1 VTGGASPD
9 LLLVNPGN
17 RPAYGAV
24 DRSLPAIE
32 PPVWAGLIATFVRLR
47 GHSVEI
53 LDANAEGL
61 DPEGTAARVAAR
73 RPLLAA
79 IAVYGHN
86 PSASTSVMPAAG
98 AVCRALK
105 LVAPDL
111 PSILAG
117 GHVAALPERTL
128 REEAADFA
136 CDGEGPR
143 TIAGLLDLL
152 KGGTKGDYGSV
163 PGLLYREGGAV
174 RASPPAPLI
183 TDLDREMPGIAWDLL
198 PMDRYRA
205 HNWHCFGEA
214 SRQPY
219 AAIYTSLGCPFHCS
233 FCCIHAPF
241 RSGAGAAGAA
251 GGYRRWS
258 PDAVVGQVDTL
269 VNRYGVRHIKFADEI
284 FVLDRNHVRGIC
296 ERIVERGYDLN
307 IWAYARVDT
316 IDEEILRL
324 LRRAGVRWLALG
336 IESASDAV
344 REDVGKGYAKARMK
358 EAVAAI
364 RRAGIHVI
372 GNYIFGLP
380 EDDLDTMRETLD
392 LAIELN
398 CEFVNFNCAM
408 AYPGSALYD
417 AAIREGRPLP
427 AGWEGYYQYS
437 PLSRPMSTRHVAGAE
452 VLAFRNRAFMEYF
465 ERAAYLEMIRERF
478 GERAADDVRA
488 MLGRGTDKKK

>member
-1 VTGGASPD
+1 MTRGASPD

-17 RPAYGAV
+17 RRAYGAV
-24 DRSLPAIE
+24 DRALPAIE
-32 PPVWAGLIATFVRLR
+32 PPVWAGLIASHVRLR
-47 GHSVEI
+47 GHTVEI

-61 DPEGTAARVAAR
+61 DPAEAAFRISER
-73 RPLLAA
+73 SPLLAA
-79 IAVYGHN
+79 VIVYGHN
-86 PSASTSVMPAAG
+86 PSASTAVMPSAG
-98 AVCRALK
+98 AICRELK
-105 LVAPDL
+105 AASPGT
-111 PSILAG
+111 PTILAG
-117 GHVAALPERTL
+117 GHVSALPERTL
-128 REEAADFA
+128 REEAADFV
-136 CDGEGPR
+136 CEGEGPV
-143 TIAGLLDLL
+143 TIAALLSLL
-152 KGGTKGDYGSV
+152 KGQGGAGPGTV
-163 PGLLYREGGAV
+163 PGLWYRESGEV
-174 RASPPAPLI
+174 RSAAPAPLI
-183 TDLDREMPGIAWDLL
+183 VDLDREMPGIAWDLL
-198 PMDRYRA
+198 PMARYRA
-205 HNWHCFGEA
+205 HNWHCFGEP

-219 AAIYTSLGCPFHCS
+219 AAIYTSLGCPFHCG

-241 RSGAGAAGAA
+241 RSGAGAGSGAA

-258 PDAVVGQVDTL
+258 PDAVVGQIDIL

-316 IDEEILRL
+316 VDDGILRL
-324 LRRAGVRWLALG
+324 LRRAGIRWLALG
-336 IESASDAV
+336 IESASQAV
-344 REDVGKGYAKARMK
+344 REDVGKGYPKARMK

-408 AYPGSALYD
+408 AYPGSGLYD
-417 AAIREGRPLP
+417 AAVREGRALP

-437 PLSRPMSTRHVAGAE
+437 PRSQPLSTRHVTGAE
-452 VLAFRNRAFMEYF
+452 VLAFRNRAFREYF
-465 ERAAYLEMIRERF
+465 ERASYLEMIRARF
-478 GERAADDVRA
+478 GEGAVVDVSA
-488 MLGRGTDKKK
+488 MLGRGTA